1 MPNTHRRKTKKGLN
15 VSTQYAVLFVA
26 NKLHRCAEAIKAP
39 THKTHTGQPTNRQ
52 PTTDTG
58 GGKRV
63 REGREKKKMDDQ
75 VESGWRSSNER
86 RKEGSDGGSKGGKKQ

>member
-1 MPNTHRRKTKKGLN
+1 MHRVKVPNTHRRKTKKGLN

-52 PTTDTG
+52 NRQPTPEAENES
-58 GGKRV
+58 GK
-63 REGREKKKMDDQ
+63 EEKKED
-75 VESGWRSSNER
+75 GRSS
-86 RKEGSDGGSKGGKKQ
+86 RKRIAFKK